1 MIKSNGI
8 HRGRGQ
14 TIFDGNKFVSLSRKG
29 ILSEMELLTE
39 IENWVIKNLI
49 QFGLDER
56 LADFGYI
63 ALASLIIFSI
73 AWLANLLVKRF
84 VLEMVR
90 SLAKKSKTLVGELL
104 LQESFFLRV
113 SHFAPAFVISTLSEL
128 VFQSFPVLADV
139 VDVMVNLYLVVIV
152 LWVIDSIIDTLYNL
166 YEGSSIS
173 TKLPLK
179 GICQA
184 IKIVINVTGIIFI
197 LSILLDKSP
206 LYFFSGL
213 GALTA
218 VLLLVFKD
226 VILGLVAGI
235 QLTANNMVRKGDWVE
250 MPKYGA
256 DGDVI
261 DVALTTIKIQNWD
274 KTITTIPAHALVSD
288 AFKNWRGMSE
298 SGGRRIKR
306 SIHLDLSSVRFLK
319 ESELKELEKIK
330 LLQDYFAQKRS
341 EIGEDGLDL
350 DEHGLVAPLLNGRNL
365 TNSGTFRAY
374 CIEYLRAHPKIHQ
387 KGMTFLIR
395 QLAPTEKGLPI
406 EIYVFVNDVRWIQ
419 YEAIQSDIFDHLI
432 ASLPVFDLRA
442 FQLPT
447 DSSFSRIIKS

>member
-1 MIKSNGI
+1 
-8 HRGRGQ
+8 
-14 TIFDGNKFVSLSRKG
+14 
-29 ILSEMELLTE
+29 MELISD
-39 IENWVIKNLI
+39 IEQRVIESLKLAGVAENYGIYAYVGIAFLSILVLAWV
-49 QFGLDER
+49 
-56 LADFGYI
+56 
-63 ALASLIIFSI
+63 
-73 AWLANLLVKRF
+73 ANLLVKRF
-84 VLEMVR
+84 LVEVLR
-90 SLAKKSKTLVGELL
+90 SLAKKTKTKLAEYL
-104 LQESFFLRV
+104 LQESFFLRL
-113 SHFAPAFVISTLSEL
+113 SHLAPAFVISSLSEL
-128 VFQSFPVLADV
+128 VFAGYELFGGVIV
-139 VDVMVNLYLVVIV
+139 VMVNLYLVIIA
-152 LWVIDSIIDTLYNL
+152 LWVIDAAIDTLYKL
-166 YEGSSIS
+166 YEESKISS
-173 TKLPLK
+173 KLPLK

-184 IKIVINVTGIIFI
+184 VKIVANVTGIIFI

-274 KTITTIPAHALVSD
+274 KTITTIPAHAFVSD
-288 AFKNWRGMSE
+288 AFKNWRSMSE

-306 SIHLDLSSVRFLK
+306 SINLDLSSVRFLNEREVK
-319 ESELKELEKIK
+319 SYEEIELLK
-330 LLQDYFAQKRS
+330 DYLHKKRTD
-341 EIGEDGLDL
+341 IGDRGLDL
-350 DEHGLVAPLLNGRNL
+350 EKHGLAAPLLNGRNL

-374 CIEYLRAHPKIHQ
+374 CIEYLRAHPAIH
-387 KGMTFLIR
+387 KEGMTFLIR

-406 EIYVFVNDVRWIQ
+406 EIYVFVNDVRWVE
-419 YEAIQSDIFDHLI
+419 YEGIQSDIFDHLL

-442 FQLPT
+442 FQLPS
-447 DSSFSRIIKS
+447 DSSFSHLGERMQ

>member
-1 MIKSNGI
+1 MQSIIEFESKLVRFISRELGLSENYSEYAYVLVALSIILILGWVANLVIK
-8 HRGRGQ
+8 
-14 TIFDGNKFVSLSRKG
+14 KFILG
-29 ILSEMELLTE
+29 IL
-39 IENWVIKNLI
+39 
-49 QFGLDER
+49 
-56 LADFGYI
+56 
-63 ALASLIIFSI
+63 
-73 AWLANLLVKRF
+73 
-84 VLEMVR
+84 R
-90 SLAKKSKTLVGELL
+90 SLAAKTKTKVAKYLL
-104 LQESFFLRV
+104 EESFFMRL
-113 SHFAPAFVISTLSEL
+113 SHLAPAFVIGSLSQV
-128 VFQSFPVLADV
+128 VFSGYPILAGLIEVLI
-139 VDVMVNLYLVVIV
+139 NLYLVLIV
-152 LWVIDSIIDTLYNL
+152 LWVFDSLLDTFYKL
-166 YEGSSIS
+166 YEDSTFS

-184 IKIVINVTGIIFI
+184 IKILVNGTGIIFI

-226 VILGLVAGI
+226 VILGLVAGV

-261 DVALTTIKIQNWD
+261 DVALTTVKIQNWD

-319 ESELKELEKIK
+319 ESEVGELEKID
-330 LLQDYFAQKRS
+330 LLKEYFAGKRAD
-341 EIGEDGLDL
+341 IGESGMQV
-350 DEHGLVAPLLNGRNL
+350 EQHGLAAPLLNGRNL

-374 CIEYLRAHPKIHQ
+374 CLEYLRAHPAIHKQ
-387 KGMTFLIR
+387 GMTFLVR

-406 EIYVFVNDVRWIQ
+406 EIYVFVNDVRWVN
-419 YEAIQSDIFDHLI
+419 YEEIQSDIFDHLL
-432 ASLPVFDLRA
+432 ASLPIFELRA

-447 DSSFSRIIKS
+447 DSSLVNLSSVPR